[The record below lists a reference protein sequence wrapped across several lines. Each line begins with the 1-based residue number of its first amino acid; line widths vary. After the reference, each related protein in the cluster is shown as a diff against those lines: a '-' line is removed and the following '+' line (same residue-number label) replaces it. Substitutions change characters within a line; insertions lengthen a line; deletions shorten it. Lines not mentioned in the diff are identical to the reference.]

1 MDRPQREARK
11 QEHLTAEKHG
21 GRVTPASGS
30 GGIIK
35 NDVRSSEWSFEV
47 KSTSNMSYSL
57 RRDLLLQVEGN
68 AMADGRRMAMVVSFI
83 AKPGGYTRAQR
94 YVVTAEDD
102 FLEREQRI
110 EQLER
115 KVADMEDDVWI
126 LNDLRSS

>member
-1 MDRPQREARK
+1 MERPQREARK
-11 QEHLTAEKHG
+11 QENLTAEKHG

-30 GGIIK
+30 GGTIK
-35 NDVRSSEWSFEV
+35 NDVRNPVWSIEV

-68 AMADGRRMAMVVSFI
+68 AMADGRRMAMVVAFI

-102 FLEREQRI
+102 FLEREQHI
-110 EQLER
+110 EQLQQR
-115 KVADMEDDVWI
+115 VAELEEDTWI